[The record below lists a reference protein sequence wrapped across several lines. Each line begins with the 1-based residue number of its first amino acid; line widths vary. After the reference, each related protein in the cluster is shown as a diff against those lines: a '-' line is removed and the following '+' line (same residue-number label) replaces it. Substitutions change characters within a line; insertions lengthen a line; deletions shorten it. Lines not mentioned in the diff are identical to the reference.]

1 MDHYQNLPNN
11 ESGDWG
17 GVHINSGI
25 PNFAFYVS
33 AFNMGGYS
41 WEKAGRIWYA
51 VLTDTALTHSSNFED
66 VKNLSVSHAEKLF
79 GVNSPESKSVKQ
91 GWLEAKV

>member
-1 MDHYQNLPNN
+1 MDRYVSLPDN
-11 ESGDWG
+11 EGGDWG

-41 WEKAGRIWYA
+41 WEKTGRIWYA
-51 VLTDTALTHSSNFED
+51 VLTDKSLKHDAGFTD
-66 VKNLSVSHAEKLF
+66 VKNLTITHAEKMF
-79 GVNSPESKSVKQ
+79 GINSPESKAVSQ